1 MQDALRNN
9 MKSFLVM
16 LALLLPVTAI
26 ANITVHGEVARIYPS
41 GNAVHFKLKN
51 DQCGNTGQ
59 YYYFMLGTEVE
70 KAWYAL
76 LLAAANT
83 NKPVAVSVPACPTT
97 TYVQVRYIYQDY

>member
-1 MQDALRNN
+1 

-16 LALLLPVTAI
+16 LGLLLPVTAI

-59 YYYFMLGTEVE
+59 YYYFLLGSEVE
-70 KAWYAL
+70 KAWYSRATVGFVGGADGRQTRDGIL
-76 LLAAANT
+76 QRC
-83 NKPVAVSVPACPTT
+83 SV
-97 TYVQVRYIYQDY
+97 